1 MRASYHTHSRYC
13 DGKGNL
19 EDYVQRALELK
30 WKVLGFSAHAS
41 LPFETEWTLK
51 KEDLPLYLKEAF
63 MLKEKYKNEIQLYV
77 GLETD
82 YIKDT
87 DINIPEGLDYYLFSV
102 HYVRTE
108 KNDRLIPVDGPFDM
122 VEKGIQECYDGDGKA
137 YTVDYYSQYREMI
150 RNKRP
155 VLSGHLD
162 LLKKNNKNN
171 FIFNEQ
177 ESWYKDEVEKTLKT
191 VKEFG
196 CILEI
201 NTGGLSRKYTDTAY
215 PSPWIIEIMK
225 EMEIPI
231 VLNSDAHNPLWL
243 DTAYGETEELL
254 KKIGYKTQRA
264 LYDGIWQDVP
274 IG

>member
-30 WKVLGFSAHAS
+30 WKVLGFSAHAP

-87 DINIPEGLDYYLFSV
+87 DINIPESLDYYLFSV

-108 KNDRLIPVDGPFDM
+108 KMTGLSVDGPFDM

-150 RNKRP
+150 RNKTGF
-155 VLSGHLD
+155 VSHLD
-162 LLKKNNKNN
+162 LLKKNNKTTSYLTSKNPGTRMK
-171 FIFNEQ
+171 
-177 ESWYKDEVEKTLKT
+177 WKTLKT

-215 PSPWIIEIMK
+215 PS
-225 EMEIPI
+225 
-231 VLNSDAHNPLWL
+231 L
-243 DTAYGETEELL
+243 DY
-254 KKIGYKTQRA
+254 
-264 LYDGIWQDVP
+264 
-274 IG
+274 